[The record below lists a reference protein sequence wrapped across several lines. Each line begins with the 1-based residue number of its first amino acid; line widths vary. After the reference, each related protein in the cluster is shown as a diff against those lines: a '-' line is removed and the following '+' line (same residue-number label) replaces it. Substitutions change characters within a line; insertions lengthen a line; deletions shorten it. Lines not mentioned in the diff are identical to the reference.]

1 MLYPLSYEGG
11 MPARIATNPRRS
23 CMSAESG
30 MSIEEAHGYD
40 RTPMADP
47 LVIVA
52 DLLAPAFAMVAGGD
66 TAVDPVV
73 RPSDRADAQ
82 ANGAL
87 ALARQLGRKPR
98 DVADDVV
105 AAADLTG
112 KATIE
117 VAGPG
122 FINVT
127 FDEGFLTEQLDALE
141 GDERLGVR
149 LAATPERVVV
159 DYSAPNI
166 AKEMHIGHLR
176 TTVIGDALVRML
188 EFVGHTVIREN
199 HVGDWGTPFG
209 MLIEHLID
217 LGETEAAAG
226 LSVGDLDGFYKQAR
240 TKFDASE
247 AFQVRARNRVVMLQ
261 SGDPETLRLWKM
273 LVDLSMKY
281 FNRLYRKLGVLLTDD
296 DLAGESMYN
305 DLLPDVV
312 ERLRTA
318 GLLQESDGADVVFPP
333 GYTNREGEPLPLI
346 VQKRGG
352 GFNYG
357 TSDLACVLDRV
368 ERVKATLLLYVVGA
382 PQSQHLSMVFDVAAM
397 AGWLRP
403 PARAVHVAFGNV
415 LGTDRKMLKSREGE
429 PVRFVDVVDEAVV
442 RATASVKEKNP
453 DLPDDEQ
460 IDIGRM
466 VGIGALKY
474 ADLSTDRIKD
484 YVFDWDRMLAFEG
497 NTAPYLQY
505 AHARIRSILRK
516 AGRSAPLAAAGA
528 PTLAAEER
536 ELILQLLQFDA
547 AVHDTL
553 DKYSPHRMCTYLF
566 ALAQSFTSFYEACPV
581 LKADPQTRAFRLRL
595 CEQTARA
602 LAKGLDLLG
611 IEAPERM

>member
-1 MLYPLSYEGG
+1 VGG
-11 MPARIATNPRRS
+11 H
-23 CMSAESG
+23 E
-30 MSIEEAHGYD
+30 YD
-40 RTPMADP
+40 RPFIADP

-52 DLLAPAFAMVAGGD
+52 ELLAPAFASVAGTD
-66 TAVDPVV
+66 DQVDPVV
-73 RPSDRADAQ
+73 RPSERADAQ

-87 ALARQLGRKPR
+87 ALAKQLGRKPR

-105 AAADLTG
+105 AAADLGG
-112 KATIE
+112 KATLE

-127 FDEGFLTEQLDALE
+127 FDESFLREQLGVLAA
-141 GDERLGVR
+141 DEHLGVR
-149 LAATPERVVV
+149 AATSTERVVV

-209 MLIEHLID
+209 MLIEHLLDI
-217 LGETEAAAG
+217 GETDAAAG

-240 TKFDASE
+240 RKFDDSE
-247 AFQVRARNRVVMLQ
+247 AFQVRARNRVVLLQ
-261 SGDPETLRLWKM
+261 SGDLETLRLWKL
-273 LVDLSMKY
+273 LVDLSMGY
-281 FNRLYRKLGVLLTDD
+281 FNKLYRKIGVLLTDD
-296 DLAGESMYN
+296 DLAGESSYN
-305 DLLPDVV
+305 DLLPEVV

-318 GLLQESDGADVVFPP
+318 GLLQQSDGADVVFPP
-333 GYTNREGEPLPLI
+333 GYTNRDGDPLPLI

-382 PQSQHLSMVFDVAAM
+382 EQSQHLAMVFDVAAM
-397 AGWLRP
+397 AGWLRAP
-403 PARAVHVAFGNV
+403 TRAVHVAFGFV
-415 LGTDRKMLKSREGE
+415 LGTDRKKLKSRSGE
-429 PVRFVDVVDEAVV
+429 PVRFVDVVDEAIE
-442 RATASVKEKNP
+442 RATGAVLEKNP
-453 DLPDDEQ
+453 DLPADER
-460 IDIGRM
+460 IEIGRK
-466 VGIGALKY
+466 VGVGALKY

-497 NTAPYLQY
+497 NTGPYLQY
-505 AHARIRSILRK
+505 AHARIRSILRR
-516 AGRSAPLAAAGA
+516 GGEQAPV
-528 PTLAAEER
+528 PESTLPLVVQER
-536 ELILQLLQFDA
+536 DLVLRLLQFDA
-547 AVHDTL
+547 AVQDTL
-553 DKYSPHRMCTYLF
+553 DKFSPHRLCTYLF
-566 ALAQSFTSFYEACPV
+566 ELAQTFTSFYEACPV
-581 LKADPQTRAFRLRL
+581 LKADDATRQLRLQL
-595 CEQTARA
+595 CEQSARV

>member
-1 MLYPLSYEGG
+1 
-11 MPARIATNPRRS
+11 
-23 CMSAESG
+23 
-30 MSIEEAHGYD
+30 
-40 RTPMADP
+40 MADP

-52 DLLAPAFAMVAGGD
+52 DLLAPAFASVAGADGF
-66 TAVDPVV
+66 VDPVV

-87 ALARQLGRKPR
+87 ALAKQLGRKPR

-105 AAADLTG
+105 AAADVRG
-112 KATIE
+112 KATLE

-127 FDEGFLTEQLDALE
+127 FDESFLNEQLGVLAAD
-141 GDERLGVR
+141 DRLGVR
-149 LAATPERVVV
+149 PAAPAERVVV

-188 EFVGHTVIREN
+188 GFVGHTVIREN

-209 MLIEHLID
+209 MHIEHLLDI
-217 LGETEAAAG
+217 GEADAAAG

-240 TKFDASE
+240 AKFDSDE
-247 AFQVRARNRVVMLQ
+247 TFQARARNRVVLLQ
-261 SGDPETLRLWKM
+261 SGDPETLRLWK
-273 LVDLSMKY
+273 LIVDLSMRN
-281 FNRLYRKLGVLLTDD
+281 FNELYRKIGVLLTND
-296 DLAGESMYN
+296 DLAGESTYN
-305 DLLPDVV
+305 DLLPEVV

-318 GLLQESDGADVVFPP
+318 GLLQQSDGADVVFPP
-333 GYTNREGEPLPLI
+333 GYTNRDGDPLPLI

-382 PQSQHLSMVFDVAAM
+382 PQAQHLSMVFDVAAM

-415 LGTDRKMLKSREGE
+415 LGSDRKMLKSRSGE
-429 PVRFVDVVDEAVV
+429 PVRFVDVVDEAIE
-442 RATASVKEKNP
+442 RATASVLEKNP
-453 DLPDDEQ
+453 ELSLEERLE
-460 IDIGRM
+460 IGRM
-466 VGIGALKY
+466 VGVGALKY
-474 ADLSTDRIKD
+474 ADLSTDRVKD

-516 AGRSAPLAAAGA
+516 GGQQRSAVATTVPFVV
-528 PTLAAEER
+528 EER
-536 ELILQLLQFDA
+536 DLVLRLLQFDA
-547 AVHDTL
+547 AVQDTL
-553 DKYSPHRMCTYLF
+553 DKFSPHRLCTYLF
-566 ALAQSFTSFYEACPV
+566 ELAQTFTSFYEACPV
-581 LKADPQTRAFRLRL
+581 LKADDATRQLRLQL
-595 CEQTARA
+595 CEQTARV

>member
-1 MLYPLSYEGG
+1 
-11 MPARIATNPRRS
+11 
-23 CMSAESG
+23 
-30 MSIEEAHGYD
+30 
-40 RTPMADP
+40 MADP

-52 DLLAPAFAMVAGGD
+52 DLLAPAFAVVAGTAG
-66 TAVDPVV
+66 AVDPVV

-87 ALARQLGRKPR
+87 ALAKQLQRSPR

-105 AAADLTG
+105 AAADLGG
-112 KATIE
+112 KATLE

-127 FDEGFLTEQLDALE
+127 FADSFLIDQLGVLA
-141 GDERLGVR
+141 GDDRLGVR
-149 LAATPERVVV
+149 MATPTERVVV

-176 TTVIGDALVRML
+176 TTVIGDALVRLL

-209 MLIEHLID
+209 MLIEHLLDI
-217 LGETEAAAG
+217 GETEAAAG

-240 TKFDASE
+240 AKFDASE
-247 AFQVRARNRVVMLQ
+247 TFQVRARNRVVLLQ
-261 SGDPETLRLWKM
+261 GGDPETLRLWKM
-273 LVDLSMKY
+273 LVDLSMHY
-281 FNRLYRKLGVLLTDD
+281 FDRLYRKLDVLLTDD

-305 DLLPDVV
+305 ELLPEVV

-318 GLLQESDGADVVFPP
+318 GLLQLSDGADVVFPP
-333 GYTNREGEPLPLI
+333 GYTNREGDPLPLI

-382 PQSQHLSMVFDVAAM
+382 PQSQHLAMVFDVAAM
-397 AGWLRP
+397 VGWLRP

-415 LGTDRKMLKSREGE
+415 LGSDRKMLKSRSGE
-429 PVRFVDVVDEAVV
+429 PVRFVDVVDEAIE
-442 RATASVKEKNP
+442 RATASVRAKNP
-453 DLPDDEQ
+453 GLPTEEQ
-460 IDIGRM
+460 VSIGRK
-466 VGIGALKY
+466 VGTGALKF

-497 NTAPYLQY
+497 NTGPYLQY

-516 AGRSAPLAAAGA
+516 ASGGETVTASDGSVVK
-528 PTLAAEER
+528 EER
-536 ELILQLLQFDA
+536 SLILHLLQFDA

-553 DKYSPHRMCTYLF
+553 DKYSPHRLCTYLF
-566 ALAQSFTSFYEACPV
+566 ELAQSFTSFYEACPV
-581 LKADPQTRAFRLRL
+581 LKSDPQTRAFRILL
-595 CEQTARA
+595 CEQTARV
-602 LAKGLDLLG
+602 LATGLGLLG

>member
-1 MLYPLSYEGG
+1 
-11 MPARIATNPRRS
+11 
-23 CMSAESG
+23 MSLDYLHE
-30 MSIEEAHGYD
+30 YD
-40 RTPMADP
+40 RPFMADP
-47 LVIVA
+47 LVTVA
-52 DLLAPAFAMVAGGD
+52 GLLAPAFAAVAGTD
-66 TAVDPVV
+66 EAVDPVV

-87 ALARQLGRKPR
+87 ALAKALGRKPR

-105 AAADLTG
+105 AASNLAG
-112 KATIE
+112 KATVE

-127 FDEGFLTEQLDALE
+127 FDEAFLKAQLELLATD
-141 GDERLGVR
+141 DRLGVR
-149 LAATPERVVV
+149 LAAIPERVVV

-209 MLIEHLID
+209 MTIEHLID

-226 LSVGDLDGFYKQAR
+226 LSVGDLGGFYKQAR
-240 TKFDASE
+240 AKFDSSE
-247 AFQVRARNRVVMLQ
+247 AFQGRARNRVVLLQ
-261 SGDPETLRLWKM
+261 SGDPETLRLWKL
-273 LVDLSMKY
+273 LVDLSMQY

-305 DLLPDVV
+305 DLLPEVV
-312 ERLRTA
+312 ERLRSA
-318 GLLQESDGADVVFPP
+318 GLLQVSDGADVVFPP

-346 VQKRGG
+346 VRNRVG

-382 PQSQHLSMVFDVAAM
+382 PQSQHLAMVFDVAAM

-403 PARAVHVAFGNV
+403 PTRAVHVAFGNV
-415 LGTDRKMLKSREGE
+415 LGSDRKMLKSRDGE
-429 PVRFVDVVDEAVV
+429 PVRFVDVLDEAIE
-442 RATASVKEKNP
+442 RATASVREKNP
-453 DLPDDEQ
+453 ELPNDEQ
-460 IDIGRM
+460 INIGRM
-466 VGIGALKY
+466 VGTGALKY

-484 YVFDWDRMLAFEG
+484 YVFDWDRMLSFEG

-505 AHARIRSILRK
+505 AHARIRSILRR
-516 AGRSAPLAAAGA
+516 AGQAETSQGSA
-528 PTLAAEER
+528 PTLVPEER
-536 ELILQLLQFDA
+536 QLILHLLQFDA
-547 AVHDTL
+547 AIHDTL
-553 DKYSPHRMCTYLF
+553 EKYSPHRLATYLF
-566 ALAQSFTSFYEACPV
+566 ELAQSFTSFYEACPV
-581 LKADPQTRAFRLRL
+581 LKAEPQTRAFRILL
-595 CEQTARA
+595 CEQTARV
-602 LAKGLDLLG
+602 LSSGLELLG

>member
-1 MLYPLSYEGG
+1 
-11 MPARIATNPRRS
+11 
-23 CMSAESG
+23 
-30 MSIEEAHGYD
+30 
-40 RTPMADP
+40 MADP

-52 DLLAPAFAMVAGGD
+52 ELLAPAFASVAGAADG
-66 TAVDPVV
+66 VDPVV

-87 ALARQLGRKPR
+87 ALAKQLGRAPR
-98 DVADDVV
+98 DVAADVV
-105 AAADLTG
+105 AAADLAG
-112 KATIE
+112 KASLE

-127 FDEGFLTEQLDALE
+127 FDETFLQHQLNALE
-141 GDERLGVR
+141 HDDRLGVR
-149 LAATPERVVV
+149 LASPPERVVV

-188 EFVGHTVIREN
+188 ELVGHTVIREN

-209 MLIEHLID
+209 MLIEHLVDI
-217 LGETEAAAG
+217 GESEAAAG
-226 LSVGDLDGFYKQAR
+226 LSLGDLDGFYKEARAKFDSSEQFQAR
-240 TKFDASE
+240 
-247 AFQVRARNRVVMLQ
+247 ARSRVVLLQ

-273 LVDLSMKY
+273 LVDLSMRH
-281 FNRLYRKLGVLLTDD
+281 FDRLYRKIGVLLTDD

-305 DLLPDVV
+305 DLLPEVV

-318 GLLQESDGADVVFPP
+318 GLLQESDGAEVVFPP

-368 ERVKATLLLYVVGA
+368 ERLKATLLVYVVGA
-382 PQSQHLSMVFDVAAM
+382 PQSQHLAMVFDVAAM

-415 LGTDRKMLKSREGE
+415 LGHDRKMLKSRSGE
-429 PVRFVDVVDEAVV
+429 PVRFIDVVDEAIERGISSV
-442 RATASVKEKNP
+442 REKNP
-453 DLPDDEQ
+453 SLPDDEQ
-460 IDIGRM
+460 VDIGRI

-516 AGRSAPLAAAGA
+516 AGEAPDGGDDGTPIALV
-528 PTLAAEER
+528 AEER
-536 ELILQLLQFDA
+536 QLLLQLLQFDA

-553 DKYSPHRMCTYLF
+553 DKYSPHKLCTYLF
-566 ALAQSFTSFYEACPV
+566 DLAQSFTAFYEACPV
-581 LKADPQTRAFRLRL
+581 LKAERHTRAFRLRL
-595 CEQTARA
+595 CEQTARV
-602 LAKGLDLLG
+602 LRTGLDLLG

>member
-1 MLYPLSYEGG
+1 
-11 MPARIATNPRRS
+11 
-23 CMSAESG
+23 
-30 MSIEEAHGYD
+30 
-40 RTPMADP
+40 MADP

-52 DLLAPAFAMVAGGD
+52 GLLAPAFAAVAGEDG
-66 TAVDPVV
+66 ADPVV

-87 ALARQLGRKPR
+87 ALAKQLGRKPR
-98 DVADDVV
+98 DVAEDVV
-105 AAADLTG
+105 AAADLRG
-112 KATIE
+112 KAALE

-127 FDEGFLTEQLDALE
+127 FDESFLKEQLALLAV
-141 GDERLGVR
+141 DEHLGVR
-149 LAATPERVVV
+149 MASPAERVVV

-176 TTVIGDALVRML
+176 TTVIGDALVRLL

-217 LGETEAAAG
+217 IGETEAAAG

-240 TKFDASE
+240 AQFDSSE
-247 AFQVRARNRVVMLQ
+247 AFQDRARNRVVLLQ
-261 SGDPETLRLWKM
+261 GGDPETLRLWKL
-273 LVDLSMKY
+273 LVDLSMRY
-281 FNRLYRKLGVLLTDD
+281 FNRLYRKIGVLLTDD
-296 DLAGESMYN
+296 DLAGESKYN
-305 DLLPDVV
+305 DLLPEVV

-318 GLLQESDGADVVFPP
+318 GLVQFSDGAEVVFPP

-382 PQSQHLSMVFDVAAM
+382 EQSQHLAMVFDVAAM

-403 PARAVHVAFGNV
+403 PTRAVHVAFGFV
-415 LGTDRKMLKSREGE
+415 LGTDRKKLKSRSGE
-429 PVRFVDVVDEAVV
+429 PVRFVDVVDEAIE
-442 RATASVKEKNP
+442 RATASVREKNP
-453 DLPDDEQ
+453 DLPPDEQ
-460 IDIGRM
+460 IDIGRI

-516 AGRSAPLAAAGA
+516 AGEPVTSEGSDPILV
-528 PTLAAEER
+528 AEER
-536 ELILQLLQFDA
+536 DLILQLLQFDA
-547 AVHDTL
+547 AIHDTL
-553 DKYSPHRMCTYLF
+553 EKYSPHRLCTYLF
-566 ALAQSFTSFYEACPV
+566 ELAQSFTSFYEACPV
-581 LKADPQTRAFRLRL
+581 LKADPPTRSFRLRL
-595 CEQTARA
+595 LEQTARV
-602 LAKGLDLLG
+602 LDTGLGLLG
-611 IEAPERM
+611 IVAPERM